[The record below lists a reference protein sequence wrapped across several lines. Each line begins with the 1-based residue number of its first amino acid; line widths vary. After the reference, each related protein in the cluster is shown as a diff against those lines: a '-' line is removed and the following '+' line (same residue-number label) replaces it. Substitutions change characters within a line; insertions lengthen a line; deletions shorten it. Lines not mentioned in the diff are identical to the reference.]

1 MPKQESTSSNHN
13 GSPNSP
19 STLFVL
25 TICLHP
31 FMYVVLIA
39 AAVREN
45 RGEREGEEVGES
57 KKERNADTKGSE
69 RKAKPSDSW
78 IRLMDDFPLQ

>member
-1 MPKQESTSSNHN
+1 
-13 GSPNSP
+13 
-19 STLFVL
+19 
-25 TICLHP
+25 
-31 FMYVVLIA
+31 MYVVLIA

-78 IRLMDDFPLQ
+78 IRLMDDFPLQWGGEFIYMLVLTGVLVDAVSAK